1 MLNECHRLFHLI
13 QWVRKAARDEGRP
26 PTAQSSLTQT
36 QLSLITVFLLADDIL
51 IYGVGRREAKDK
63 RSDCYHD
70 NAKDD

>member
-1 MLNECHRLFHLI
+1 MNECHRLFQLT

-26 PTAQSSLTQT
+26 PPLTQT
-36 QLSLITVFLLADDIL
+36 QLSLTAVFLLADDIL
-51 IYGVGRREAKDK
+51 IYGVGRREAKDE